1 MTSAKVRL
9 ASNNESMDDITCPSL
24 GLRVLSRVN
33 VCVSRRVLLSH
44 LFSLGKLASIAEK
57 GGSASHLGLVLP

>member
-1 MTSAKVRL
+1 
-9 ASNNESMDDITCPSL
+9 MDDITCPSL